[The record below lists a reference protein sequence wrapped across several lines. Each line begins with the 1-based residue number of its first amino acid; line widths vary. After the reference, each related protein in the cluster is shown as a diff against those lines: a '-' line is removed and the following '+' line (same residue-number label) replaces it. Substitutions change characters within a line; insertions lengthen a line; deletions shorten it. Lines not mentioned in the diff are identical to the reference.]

1 MAKIHEK
8 EFLVPTGGE
17 IKLSDYDPASTG
29 PYKDKNEAQSKLAKD
44 VEKLAE
50 LQDVLYASQ
59 KCALLIV
66 LQGMD
71 TAGKD
76 SIIKHV
82 MSGMNPQGVHVK
94 SFKQPSIEELRH
106 DFLWRAVEPLPGRGY
121 IGIYNRSYYEE
132 VLVTRV
138 HNQILKNEGAAAGT
152 DKKFWQDRYESI
164 NNFERHLTR
173 NGTAVL
179 KFFLNLSKDEQR
191 RRLLARIEDESK
203 NWKFSAADLHE
214 RAYWTQYHDAFQEMF
229 CQTST
234 EYAPWYL
241 IPADHKW
248 FSRVAVADIV
258 VKKLESL
265 GLSYPKLPAKEQKEL
280 ANSKKLLEND

>member
-138 HNQILKNEGAAAGT
+138 HNQILKNEGAAADT